1 MKTCKEMVTE
11 FHLLNGSVI
20 DAKSPG
26 PEVAVVRTRLM
37 IEEFAET
44 YAALHQQDVIEAA
57 DGLAD
62 FLYVIYGTAVAYG
75 VACPDAFRR
84 PALPPARMFTSADV
98 LRFSNRILPRLTRAC
113 DMTIGPSL
121 DLSAALTS
129 LADETCRLGAA
140 LWGMPLRELFEEVHR
155 SNMTKTFGRKIA
167 GPGDKYPQGANPKG
181 PGYRPPNIAGV
192 LERTREAFLKAS
204 TA

>member
-1 MKTCKEMVTE
+1 MVTE

-20 DAKSPG
+20 DANNPG
-26 PEVAVVRTRLM
+26 PEIAVVRTRLM
-37 IEEFAET
+37 LEEFSET
-44 YAALHQQDVIEAA
+44 YIALHQNDVVEVA

-75 VACPDAFRR
+75 VTCPDAFRR
-84 PALPPARMFTSADV
+84 LTSPPAEMFASVDT
-98 LRFSNRILPRLTRAC
+98 LRFVNRILPRLGRAC

-129 LADETCRLGAA
+129 LADETCRLGTA

-155 SNMTKTFGRKIA
+155 SNMTKTFSPTTNTA
-167 GPGDKYPQGANPKG
+167 GGKYGAGVNPKG
-181 PGYRPPNIAGV
+181 PGYSPPDIQGV
-192 LERTREAFLKAS
+192 LNRAKEAFLKA
-204 TA
+204 

>member
-26 PEVAVVRTRLM
+26 PEVAVVRTRLI

-75 VACPDAFRR
+75 VVCPDAFRR
-84 PALPPARMFTSADV
+84 PALPPAKMFASVDV

-129 LADETCRLGAA
+129 LADETCRLGTA

-155 SNMTKTFGRKIA
+155 SNMTKTFSPATNTA
-167 GPGDKYPQGANPKG
+167 GVKYGAGVNPKG
-181 PGYRPPNIAGV
+181 PGYSPPDIAGI
-192 LERTREAFLKAS
+192 LERTRAAFLKA
-204 TA
+204 

>member
-1 MKTCKEMVTE
+1 MKTCKEMVAE

-84 PALPPARMFTSADV
+84 STLPPAKIFASVDV

-129 LADETCRLGAA
+129 LADETCRLGTA

-155 SNMTKTFGRKIA
+155 SNMTKTFSPTTNTA
-167 GPGDKYPQGANPKG
+167 GGKYGAGVNPKG
-181 PGYRPPNIAGV
+181 PGYSPPDIQGV
-192 LERTREAFLKAS
+192 LNRAKEALLKA
-204 TA
+204 

>member
-20 DAKSPG
+20 DANNPG

-37 IEEFAET
+37 LEEFSET
-44 YAALHQQDVIEAA
+44 YIALHQNDVVEAA

-75 VACPDAFRR
+75 TACPDAFRR
-84 PALPPARMFTSADV
+84 LTSPPVRTFASVDT
-98 LRFSNRILPRLTRAC
+98 LRFVNRILPRLGRAC

-121 DLSAALTS
+121 DLSAALTD
-129 LADETCRLGAA
+129 LADETCRLGAT
-140 LWGMPLRELFEEVHR
+140 LWGMPLRDLFEEVHR
-155 SNMTKTFGRKIA
+155 SNMTKTFSPTTNTA
-167 GPGDKYPQGANPKG
+167 GGKYGSGVNPKG
-181 PGYRPPNIAGV
+181 PGYSPPDIAGV
-192 LERTREAFLKAS
+192 LNYAREAFLKA
-204 TA
+204 